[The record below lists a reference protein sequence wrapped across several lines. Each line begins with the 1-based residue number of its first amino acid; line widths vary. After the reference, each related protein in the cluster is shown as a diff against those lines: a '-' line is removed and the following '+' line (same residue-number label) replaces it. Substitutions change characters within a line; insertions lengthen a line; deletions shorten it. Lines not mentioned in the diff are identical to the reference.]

1 MSTMTRRER
10 ETSPSNKFSSNID
23 SATYDAPLPQAK
35 QLNIPV
41 PPLPLKNH
49 TSSTPSPSS
58 STASTITQD
67 DNIDA
72 MVLIEKPMNKI
83 LHGKSDES
91 TD

>member
-1 MSTMTRRER
+1 ME
-10 ETSPSNKFSSNID
+10 
-23 SATYDAPLPQAK
+23 SAYDAPLPQPK

-41 PPLPLKNH
+41 PPLPVKNH
-49 TSSTPSPSS
+49 TNLTPSPSS

-72 MVLIEKPMNKI
+72 MISIDKPTNKI
-83 LHGKSDES
+83 LHGKSDEA